1 MKDFFNNVYKVLI
14 EKRTDFSGRAS
25 RSEYWSSWLFIQLT
39 SIFLLLFA
47 FRARP
52 LFLIFILFSIFIIIP
67 SIAVTVRRLHDVN
80 KSGYW
85 LIVPLPLMFISYL
98 SLFILSLFSPENQ
111 SGRLNFFQ
119 ITSIVTYITGI
130 FMASLWYCFPIFM
143 FLTQRGDK
151 DKNKY
156 GDPNKL

>member
-14 EKRTDFSGRAS
+14 EKRTDFAGRS
-25 RSEYWSSWLFIQLT
+25 TRKEYWSSWLFIQLT
-39 SIFLLLFA
+39 SIFLLIFA

-52 LFLIFILFSIFIIIP
+52 LFLIFILFSILIIIP

-85 LIVPLPLMFISYL
+85 LIVPLPLIFISYL
-98 SLFILSLFSPENQ
+98 SLFMLSLFSPENQ
-111 SGRLNFFQ
+111 SEGLNFFQ
-119 ITSIVTYITGI
+119 IISIVTYITGI

-143 FLTQRGDK
+143 FLTQSGDK
-151 DKNKY
+151 DKNRY
-156 GDPNKL
+156 GNPN

>member
-14 EKRTDFSGRAS
+14 KKRTDFSGRAS
-25 RSEYWSSWLFIQLT
+25 RSEYWSSWFFIQLT
-39 SIFLLLFA
+39 SIFLLIFA

-52 LFLIFILFSIFIIIP
+52 LFLIFILFSILIIIP

-85 LIVPLPLMFISYL
+85 LIVPLPLIFISYL
-98 SLFILSLFSPENQ
+98 SLFILSLFSPDNQ
-111 SGRLNFFQ
+111 SEALNFFQ
-119 ITSIVTYITGI
+119 IISIVTNITGI

-143 FLTQRGDK
+143 FLTQSGDK
-151 DKNKY
+151 DKNRY
-156 GDPNKL
+156 GNPN

>member
-25 RSEYWSSWLFIQLT
+25 RNEYWSSWFFIQLT
-39 SIFLLLFA
+39 SIFLLIFA

-52 LFLIFILFSIFIIIP
+52 LFLIFIIFSIFIIIP
-67 SIAVTVRRLHDVN
+67 SLAVTVRRLHDVN

-85 LIVPLPLMFISYL
+85 LIVPLPLIFISYL
-98 SLFILSLFSPENQ
+98 SLFLFSLFSPENQ
-111 SGRLNFFQ
+111 SDGSNFFQ
-119 ITSIVTYITGI
+119 IISLVTYITGI

-143 FLTQRGDK
+143 FLTQSGDK
-151 DKNKY
+151 DKNRY
-156 GDPNKL
+156 GDPN

>member
-39 SIFLLLFA
+39 SIFLLIFA

-52 LFLIFILFSIFIIIP
+52 LLLIFILFSILIIIP
-67 SIAVTVRRLHDVN
+67 SFAVTVRTLHDVN

-85 LIVPLPLMFISYL
+85 LIVPLPLIFISPSQRTCLNLHLYTAP
-98 SLFILSLFSPENQ
+98 SQIILILLPNS
-111 SGRLNFFQ
+111 
-119 ITSIVTYITGI
+119 
-130 FMASLWYCFPIFM
+130 
-143 FLTQRGDK
+143 FL
-151 DKNKY
+151 
-156 GDPNKL
+156 L

>member
-52 LFLIFILFSIFIIIP
+52 LFLIFILFSILIIIP

-85 LIVPLPLMFISYL
+85 LIVPLPLIFISYL

-111 SGRLNFFQ
+111 SEGLNFFQ
-119 ITSIVTYITGI
+119 IISLVTYITGI

-143 FLTQRGDK
+143 FLTQSGDK
-151 DKNKY
+151 DKNRY
-156 GDPNKL
+156 GNPN